1 MVMWIGVFFMIVTCP
16 NCLTKFNFPDS
27 QGRPN
32 TKLRCSVCKHIFPLI
47 QEEQKLSFNTV
58 NSSKSSSGGEKKKKW
73 SSTKKLLLLFI
84 LLTLTAGIYAWYTYP
99 QLKDVVQHFLF
110 SEKKEEPTDLIS
122 LIALR
127 DVVQYNINNEK
138 LGNISVIEGK
148 VVNGFSDPREL
159 IRLEASLYDKNGKL
173 LVSKEQLAGTS
184 VSLFQLQVLGEQELE
199 RALTNKIDILA
210 NNTNIPPK
218 GEVPFMIVFYNPP
231 DNAAEFGVKVIDARL
246 PPK

>member
-1 MVMWIGVFFMIVTCP
+1 MEEPSNKTLDDL
-16 NCLTKFNFPDS
+16 NLAPD
-27 QGRPN
+27 N
-32 TKLRCSVCKHIFPLI
+32 TLN
-47 QEEQKLSFNTV
+47 Q
-58 NSSKSSSGGEKKKKW
+58 KKKKKLNL
-73 SSTKKLLLLFI
+73 TKKLFLVLFLLLLAAGVYGFI
-84 LLTLTAGIYAWYTYP
+84 NYPILTYKIQT
-99 QLKDVVQHFLF
+99 FF
-110 SEKKEEPTDLIS
+110 SSEKKEEPVDLIS

-148 VVNGFSDPREL
+148 VVNGFSEPREL

-173 LVSKEQLAGTS
+173 LVSKQQLAGTS

-246 PPK
+246 PPKP

>member
-1 MVMWIGVFFMIVTCP
+1 MIVTCP
-16 NCLTKFNFPDS
+16 NCLTKFNFPDN
-27 QGRPN
+27 QAKPN
-32 TKLRCSVCKHIFPLI
+32 TKLRCSVCKYVFPLI
-47 QEEQKLSFNTV
+47 QEEQNLSL
-58 NSSKSSSGGEKKKKW
+58 NSVKSLDSPKKKKKW
-73 SSTKKLLLLFI
+73 SFTKKLLLLLSI
-84 LLTLTAGIYAWYTYP
+84 LTIIAGCYAWFTFP
-99 QLKDVVQHFLF
+99 QVKNIAQRFLS

-138 LGNISVIEGK
+138 LGNVSVIEGK
-148 VVNGFSDPREL
+148 VVNGFSEPREL

-173 LVSKEQLAGTS
+173 LISKEQLAGTT

-231 DNAAEFGVKVIDARL
+231 DNAAEFGVKIIDACL
-246 PPK
+246 PPN